1 MLDLQS
7 TYLLLEKNG
16 DAVELPITD
25 DFWDQLMS
33 GNPTNPAAKR
43 LMNSD
48 GRMVSAYAMDADWN
62 NWEMHPAGDEVL
74 ILLKGKMTLVLEEG
88 RDERLVKL
96 TVGKAAIVPKGV
108 WHTAKMSAPIVLLA
122 ITAGSGTQ
130 HRPA

>member
-1 MLDLQS
+1 MDLQT

-33 GNPTNPAAKR
+33 GNPTNAAAKR
-43 LMNSD
+43 LMQSD
-48 GRMVSAYAMDADWN
+48 GRMVSAYAMNADWTS
-62 NWEMHPAGDEVL
+62 WEMHPAGDEVL

-88 RDERLVKL
+88 SAEKLIKL
-96 TVGKAAIVPKGV
+96 TAGKAAIVPKGV

-122 ITAGSGTQ
+122 ITAGAGTL

>member
-1 MLDLQS
+1 MDLQT

-33 GNPTNPAAKR
+33 GIPTNAAAKR
-43 LMNSD
+43 LMESD
-48 GRMVSAYAMDADWN
+48 GRMVSAYRMEADWP

-88 RDERLVKL
+88 SAEKLIKL
-96 TVGKAAIVPKGV
+96 TKGKAAIVPKGI
-108 WHTAKMSAPIVLLA
+108 WHTAKMSAPITLLA
-122 ITAGSGTQ
+122 ITAGAGTQ